1 MDHWTNRKTQHY
13 ETPRSSILEENL
25 DDVGYGNG
33 FLDTT
38 LKAWSMKNI
47 IDKLN
52 FTKIKDL
59 CLPNNTDKRMKRKA
73 IWWEKILVKNT
84 SDKELLS
91 KTYKELLRYNNEKTN
106 NLVRKQAKHL
116 SRHLTKEDLQI
127 TSKWRDV
134 LIMSLG
140 KCKLKQWD
148 TTHLSAWPRSR
159 MLTIPTA
166 GEEVS
171 NMSSHSLPVGIQN
184 HKGSLEFSYKT
195 KPTLYYMIH

>member
-13 ETPRSSILEENL
+13 ETPRSSISEENL

-52 FTKIKDL
+52 FTKIKEL
-59 CLPNNTDKRMKRKA
+59 CSPKNTDKRMKRKA

-91 KTYKELLRYNNEKTN
+91 KT
-106 NLVRKQAKHL
+106 
-116 SRHLTKEDLQI
+116 
-127 TSKWRDV
+127 
-134 LIMSLG
+134 
-140 KCKLKQWD
+140 
-148 TTHLSAWPRSR
+148 
-159 MLTIPTA
+159 
-166 GEEVS
+166 
-171 NMSSHSLPVGIQN
+171 
-184 HKGSLEFSYKT
+184 
-195 KPTLYYMIH
+195 